1 MEGRSNV
8 PLADLAAAH
17 RENAAALEDAALVAL
32 RSGRYILGPEV
43 TAFEEELA
51 AYAGVGHAVGVA
63 SGSDAL
69 LLALQAL
76 DLPPA
81 SRVVTTP
88 FTFFATVSC
97 IVRLGHRPVFV
108 DIDPVSFNLDV
119 GRTGEAA
126 ADPEVRAVIGV
137 DLYGDPLDYDAL
149 RGAIG
154 RDDVK
159 IVEDAAQSFGSELR
173 GRRAGSL
180 ADAGTFSFFP
190 AKNLGAAGDGGA
202 VVTDDGELADRVR
215 ILRVHGARPKYRH
228 HVVGY
233 NSRLDPLQAAML
245 RVKLR
250 RIEGDIKRRRRIAE
264 RYAPLAEVAEL
275 PDPPPDHR
283 HAYNYF
289 VISVPRRDELATHLT
304 GRGVGNALYYPE
316 PLHLQPCFAGLGHG
330 DGDFPVAEAACGR
343 VIALP
348 MYPQL
353 TEADQDYVIETILKF
368 YR

>member
-1 MEGRSNV
+1 MERANV
-8 PLADLAAAH
+8 PLADPAATH
-17 RENAAALEDAALVAL
+17 RENAAALEDAALMVL
-32 RSGRYILGPEV
+32 RSGHYILGPEV
-43 TAFEEELA
+43 AAFETELA
-51 AYAGVGHAVGVA
+51 AYAGVEHAVGVA

-81 SRVVTTP
+81 SKVVTTP

-108 DIDPVSFNLDV
+108 DIDPANFNLDV
-119 GRTGEAA
+119 GRVGEAA

-137 DLYGDPLDYDAL
+137 DLYGDPLDYGAL
-149 RGAIG
+149 RETVG
-154 RDDVK
+154 RSDVRV
-159 IVEDAAQSFGSELR
+159 IEDAAQSFGGELR
-173 GRRAGSL
+173 GRKAGSL
-180 ADAGTFSFFP
+180 ACAGIFSFFP
-190 AKNLGAAGDGGA
+190 AKHLGAAGDGGA
-202 VVTDDGELADRVR
+202 VVTDDAELADRVR
-215 ILRVHGARPKYRH
+215 VLRVHGARPKYRH

-250 RIEGDIKRRRRIAE
+250 RIEEDVRRRRRIAE
-264 RYAPLAEVAEL
+264 RYAPLTEVAEL
-275 PDPPPDHR
+275 PRPLPDHR
-283 HAYNYF
+283 HSYNYF
-289 VISVPRRDELATHLT
+289 VISVPRRDELAAHLNEK
-304 GRGVGNALYYPE
+304 GVGNAVYYPE
-316 PLHLQPCFAGLGHG
+316 PLHLQPCFADLGYG
-330 DGDFPVAEAACGR
+330 EGDFPEAEAACGR

-353 TEADQDYVIETILKF
+353 AEADQDYVIETVLGF

>member
-1 MEGRSNV
+1 MEKRSTV

-17 RENAAALEDAALVAL
+17 RENAAALEGAALEAL

-43 TAFEEELA
+43 AAFETELA
-51 AYAGVGHAVGVA
+51 SYVGVGHAVGVA

-81 SRVVTTP
+81 SKVVTTP

-108 DIDPVSFNLDV
+108 DIDPASFNLDV
-119 GRTGEAA
+119 GRAGETA

-149 RGAIG
+149 RVAVG
-154 RDDVK
+154 RSDVK
-159 IVEDAAQSFGSELR
+159 IIEDAAQSFGSELR
-173 GRRAGSL
+173 GRKAGSL
-180 ADAGTFSFFP
+180 ADAAAFSFFP

-202 VVTDDGELADRVR
+202 VATDDPELADRVR

-250 RIEGDIKRRRRIAE
+250 RIEEDVRRRRRIAE
-264 RYAPLAEVAEL
+264 RYVPLAEVAEL
-275 PDPPPDHR
+275 PRPSSDHR
-283 HAYNYF
+283 HSYNYF
-289 VISVPRRDELATHLT
+289 VISVPRRDELAAHLNEK
-304 GRGVGNALYYPE
+304 GVGNALYYPE
-316 PLHLQPCFAGLGHG
+316 PLHLQPCFTDLGYG
-330 DGDFPVAEAACGR
+330 EGDFPEAEAACGR

-353 TEADQDYVIETILKF
+353 TEADQDYVIETILGF

>member
-1 MEGRSNV
+1 MEERSNV

-17 RENAAALEDAALVAL
+17 RENAAALEGAAVEAL

-43 TAFEEELA
+43 AAFETELA

-69 LLALQAL
+69 LLTLQAL

-108 DIDPVSFNLDV
+108 DIDPASFNLDI
-119 GRTGEAA
+119 GRAAEAA
-126 ADPEVRAVIGV
+126 ADSEVRAVIGV

-149 RGAIG
+149 RGAVG

-173 GRRAGSL
+173 GRKAGSL
-180 ADAGTFSFFP
+180 ADAATFSFFP

-202 VVTDDGELADRVR
+202 VVTDDAELADRVR

-250 RIEGDIKRRRRIAE
+250 RIEEDIKRRRRIAE
-264 RYAPLAEVAEL
+264 RYAPLTEVAE
-275 PDPPPDHR
+275 PPSPPPDHR
-283 HAYNYF
+283 HSYNYF
-289 VISVPRRDELATHLT
+289 VVSVPRRDELAAHLT

-316 PLHLQPCFAGLGHG
+316 PLHLQPCFAGLGYG
-330 DGDFPVAEAACGR
+330 EGDFPVAEAACRR

-353 TEADQDYVIETILKF
+353 TEADQDYVIETILNF

>member
-1 MEGRSNV
+1 LEEHRNV
-8 PLADLAAAH
+8 PLSDLAAAH
-17 RENAAALEDAALVAL
+17 RENAAALEEAALGVL

-43 TAFEEELA
+43 AAFEEELA
-51 AYAGVGHAVGVA
+51 TYAGVGHAVGVA
-63 SGSDAL
+63 SGSDGL
-69 LLALQAL
+69 LLVLQAL
-76 DLPPA
+76 DLPPG
-81 SRVVTTP
+81 SKVVTTP

-119 GRTGEAA
+119 ERAGEAA
-126 ADPEVRAVIGV
+126 SDPEVRAVIGV
-137 DLYGDPLDYDAL
+137 DLYGDPPDYDAL
-149 RGAIG
+149 REAVG
-154 RDDVK
+154 RPEVK
-159 IVEDAAQSFGSELR
+159 IVEDAAQSFGAEVR

-180 ADAGTFSFFP
+180 ADAATFSFFP

-202 VVTDDGELADRVR
+202 VVSDDAELADHVR

-250 RIEGDIKRRRRIAE
+250 RIEEAVRRRRRIAE

-275 PDPPPDHR
+275 PRPRPGHR
-283 HAYNYF
+283 HSYNYF
-289 VISVPRRDELATHLT
+289 VVSVPRRDELAAYLT

-316 PLHLQPCFAGLGHG
+316 PLHLQPCFAALGYGEG
-330 DGDFPVAEAACGR
+330 DLPAAEAACRR

-353 TEADQDYVIETILKF
+353 TEADQDYVIETVLAF

>member
-1 MEGRSNV
+1 LEERSNV

-17 RENAAALEDAALVAL
+17 RENAAALEDAALGAL

-43 TAFEEELA
+43 AAFEAELA
-51 AYAGVGHAVGVA
+51 AYVGVEHAVGVA

-69 LLALQAL
+69 LLTLQAL

-81 SRVVTTP
+81 SKVVTTP

-149 RGAIG
+149 REAVG
-154 RDDVK
+154 RPDVR
-159 IVEDAAQSFGSELR
+159 IIEDAAQSFGSELR
-173 GRRAGSL
+173 GRKAGSL
-180 ADAGTFSFFP
+180 ADVAAFSFFP

-202 VVTDDGELADRVR
+202 VVTDDAELADRVR
-215 ILRVHGARPKYRH
+215 ILRAHGARPKYRH

-250 RIEGDIKRRRRIAE
+250 RIEEDIRRRRLIAE

-275 PDPPPDHR
+275 PCPPPDHR
-283 HAYNYF
+283 HSYNYF
-289 VISVPRRDELATHLT
+289 VVSVPRRDELAAYL
-304 GRGVGNALYYPE
+304 GKNGVGNAVYYPE
-316 PLHLQPCFAGLGHG
+316 PLHLQPCFSGLGYG
-330 DGDFPVAEAACGR
+330 EGDFPEAEAACSR

-353 TEADQDYVIETILKF
+353 AEADQDYVIETVLGF
-368 YR
+368 YH